1 MKIKDLPEM
10 ERPYEKL
17 ENYGALK
24 LSDAE
29 LLAVILKSGSKNMT
43 SVELAQQILLLD
55 EECKGV
61 AFLRDVPL
69 EELQK
74 IKGLGRVKALQI
86 KAVAE
91 LAHRIA
97 TPRKIYK
104 TVVDSPEKASSLVMD
119 ELKDASQEMIKTL
132 LLNSQN
138 ELIRIVTNSI
148 GNVNSNY
155 IEMREILK
163 EPIKSSAPKIILVHN
178 HPSGNP
184 LPSKSDI
191 DFTQTLRETSK
202 LFGIELVDHLVIG
215 NAKFTSLKKLGKL

>member
-10 ERPYEKL
+10 ERPYERL
-17 ENYGALK
+17 ENYGASK

-55 EECKGV
+55 EENKGMS
-61 AFLRDVPL
+61 FLKDTPV

-104 TVVDSPEKASSLVMD
+104 IVIDSPEKVSSVVMD
-119 ELKDASQEMIKTL
+119 EMKDASQEMIKTL
-132 LLNSQN
+132 ILNSQN
-138 ELIRIVTNSI
+138 ELIRVVTNSI

-155 IEMREILK
+155 IEIREILK

-184 LPSKSDI
+184 APSKSDI
-191 DFTQTLRETSK
+191 DFTQTIKDAGK

-215 NAKFTSLKKLGKL
+215 NGRFTSLKKLGKL